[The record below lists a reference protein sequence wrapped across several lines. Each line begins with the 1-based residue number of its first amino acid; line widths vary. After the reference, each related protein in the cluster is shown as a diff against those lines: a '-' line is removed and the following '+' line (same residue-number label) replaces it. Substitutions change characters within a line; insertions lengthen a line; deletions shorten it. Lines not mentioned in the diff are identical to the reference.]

1 MRMTDSLILREIY
14 DYILW
19 ALRQFERK
27 LKYITSAGVC
37 KCATCPTSITT
48 GAIYNVRATH
58 RPSGGPTVP
67 RRTPLN
73 PNDPE
78 ARGIR
83 LMQYVSRTP
92 GLLGFRTPWATVSI
106 PF

>member
-37 KCATCPTSITT
+37 KCATCPTSVTT
-48 GAIYNVRATH
+48 GAIYNVRSTH
-58 RPSGGPTVP
+58 RPHQTLERNADSSPRGPKP
-67 RRTPLN
+67 
-73 PNDPE
+73 
-78 ARGIR
+78 
-83 LMQYVSRTP
+83 
-92 GLLGFRTPWATVSI
+92 
-106 PF
+106 